1 MRDYADWAED
11 AQYEIKKNGIELD
24 EDDRWNGEV
33 LRIKLAEISERQAR
47 ERAEETTTQKF
58 YRFAIGSLLL
68 TALVWWGLLL

>member
-24 EDDRWNGEV
+24 EDDRWNGDV

-47 ERAEETTTQKF
+47 ERAEEATTRKF
-58 YRFAIGSLLL
+58 YRWVFWSLLL
-68 TALVWWGLLL
+68 TGLVWWGLML